1 MSTTEISRDVS
12 TTPIVYIKQD
22 SDGIFHYSNDNSLWT
37 KIENT
42 KLRLLII
49 NTPLSTSV
57 LTVRFETDL
66 TITTNNN
73 LWFDIGSDNITID
86 GNFKNVTI
94 TDVTGY
100 SGLIQNGT
108 SGINGKDN
116 ITVKNINTHSSGSS
130 ALTNGGGWIC
140 RSYFGKG
147 PLTNTIESCSNAGA
161 ISGANSGG
169 ICGQYAGSGS
179 GTCSLTNCYNT
190 GVVSGDYAGGIC
202 GYGAGVGSGN
212 CTLTNCYNTGAVSST
227 SSGGICGSNAGT
239 SGNCTLT
246 NCYNTGA
253 VSGISTGGIC
263 GPNAGNYGTCSLTNC
278 YTLYTP
284 LSTTTV
290 ATSGTTGFFTVNCY
304 NANGTWSDSDANG
317 NGKLSGVPISGYNF
331 GSVWVSVS
339 PGTPY
344 FLASFNKE
352 IYSNKTITN
361 VQKPYTSSVGLFP
374 SPYKYKIIDVNS
386 INVID
391 SNISINDS
399 TGAITFGSS
408 ITDGTYIVNVFV
420 YNGNLS
426 SAPGSI
432 SGYNFNY
439 LSVGVM
445 DVPISPVLPI
455 SSICFLG
462 DTLITT
468 DQGECRIDEIDVTY
482 HTLDGNPILKI
493 TQTRSIDNHLVSF
506 GKDSLGLNI
515 PSRCTVMTKGH
526 SLLYNGVL
534 TQARNFLNVFDNVC
548 EVPYNNEIVY
558 NVLMDSAGT
567 MKVNNLI
574 CETLNPRHFMGNL
587 LIYLDGL
594 NESERNDLL
603 LCYND
608 YLKVNKC
615 LPNALYYENGRHIF
629 AGLKSS

>member
-1 MSTTEISRDVS
+1 MSTINA
-12 TTPIVYIKQD
+12 TTNLYIMQD
-22 SDGIFHYSNDNSLWT
+22 SNGIMYSNDNLSWT
-37 KIENT
+37 NISDFP
-42 KLRLLII
+42 LLIQ
-49 NTPLSTSV
+49 NSSTTGDV

-66 TITTNNN
+66 TITDTKY
-73 LWFDIGSDNITID
+73 FEIGSGNITID

-94 TDVTGY
+94 NAVAGY
-100 SGLIQNGT
+100 TGLIRNGT
-108 SGINGKDN
+108 SLSNGKDN
-116 ITVKNINTHSSGSS
+116 ITVKNINTHSSGGSTL
-130 ALTNGGGWIC
+130 ATNGGWIC
-140 RSYFGKG
+140 QSYFGKG
-147 PLTNTIESCSNAGA
+147 ALNNMIESWSNTGA
-161 ISGANSGG
+161 VSGNNSGG
-169 ICGQYAGSGS
+169 ICGQYAGSGDGS
-179 GTCSLTNCYNT
+179 CS
-190 GVVSGDYAGGIC
+190 
-202 GYGAGVGSGN
+202 
-212 CTLTNCYNTGAVSST
+212 
-227 SSGGICGSNAGT
+227 
-239 SGNCTLT
+239 LT

-253 VSGISTGGIC
+253 VSGFNSGGIC
-263 GPNAGNYGTCSLTNC
+263 GLSAGSSNGKCSLTNC
-278 YTLYTP
+278 YTLYNL

-304 NANGTWSDSDANG
+304 NASGNWSDSDAIAD
-317 NGKLSGVPISGYNF
+317 GKLTGVPISGNNF
-331 GSVWVSVS
+331 GATWVSVS

-344 FLASFNKE
+344 LLKSFNNE

-361 VQKPYTSSVGLFP
+361 VQKPYTSPVGLFP

-386 INVID
+386 SNVID
-391 SNISINDS
+391 SNIIINES

-408 ITDGTYIVNVFV
+408 IIDGTYIVNVFV
-420 YNGNLS
+420 YNGNLI

-445 DVPISPVLPI
+445 DVLI

-526 SLLYNGVL
+526 SLLYNGEL
-534 TQARNFLNVFDNVC
+534 TQARNFLNVFDNVS
-548 EVPYNNEIVY
+548 ELPYNNEIVY
-558 NVLMDSAGT
+558 NVLMENAGT

-574 CETLNPRHFMGNL
+574 CETLNPRHGMAQL
-587 LIYLDGL
+587 LIYSDGL
-594 NESERNDLL
+594 NESDRNDLL